1 VKTKKNVIKDVLK
14 PTSISPK
21 SSFTDPN
28 DPWSAKANVAENIT
42 SKRSDLLKQFYKSK
56 GWNVNYITKNKRVSQ
71 SKTGDYDKWKRDHG
85 IYEDDQI
92 DEVSNELLGR
102 YKSAAGSQASA
113 LDKAGGRENIQ
124 KANKRFSG
132 IIKATK
138 KQFANDDKKQGL
150 TEGLMGHHF
159 VRRGDPEAY
168 LGKMREIHKTLVKGG
183 YKPGG
188 YASSRALSEPYQ
200 SAHYVHSTN
209 PDTHPDVSVD
219 RVGNQ
224 GHIHVSMKK
233 SKPVNLP
240 EQRVAEGL
248 TEMDKSQ
255 TPPGRDG
262 PPRPGPDKVAK
273 PITAKKFKNHALSIL
288 QKSLQARDKKK
299 DVKEAKDAGEY
310 DYEGAMAKTQLQ
322 TICRN
327 AEALR
332 DMLDDDEN
340 LPEWVQAKITKAEDY
355 ITTSLDYLKST
366 DELEEEISLDEALSK
381 NSTAYNWIHDFVH
394 SDNPK
399 FDGKSKAQRMQ
410 MALAAYYAM
419 QKRSRTKNEGVGDPQ
434 AATQSP
440 ADGANGGEELAPP
453 KKSIKRIVKEFHS
466 TSRKVQED
474 LYDWEK
480 DDKAAKPYGKKPTT
494 QKIDGVNN
502 IGDDKPNARLILK
515 GGKTLTG
522 EPRDTVEL
530 DPMMKNRSKMPDYK
544 SMDKIK
550 QKPQEQ

>member
-1 VKTKKNVIKDVLK
+1 VKSKKSVIKDVLK
-14 PTSISPK
+14 PTSVSPK

-42 SKRSDLLKQFYKSK
+42 SKRADLLKQFYKSK
-56 GWNVNYITKNKRVSQ
+56 GWNVNYISKNKKVSQ
-71 SKTGDYDKWKRDHG
+71 SKMGDYNKWKRDHG
-85 IYEDDQI
+85 IYEEDKI

-102 YKSAAGSQASA
+102 YKTAAGSQASA
-113 LDKAGGRENIQ
+113 LDAAGGKENIQ

-132 IIKATK
+132 IVKATK
-138 KQFANDDKKQGL
+138 KQFANDDKKQG
-150 TEGLMGHHF
+150 
-159 VRRGDPEAY
+159 
-168 LGKMREIHKTLVKGG
+168 
-183 YKPGG
+183 
-188 YASSRALSEPYQ
+188 
-200 SAHYVHSTN
+200 
-209 PDTHPDVSVD
+209 VS
-219 RVGNQ
+219 
-224 GHIHVSMKK
+224 
-233 SKPVNLP
+233 
-240 EQRVAEGL
+240 
-248 TEMDKSQ
+248 
-255 TPPGRDG
+255 
-262 PPRPGPDKVAK
+262 
-273 PITAKKFKNHALSIL
+273 
-288 QKSLQARDKKK
+288 
-299 DVKEAKDAGEY
+299 EAKDAGEY

-366 DELEEEISLDEALSK
+366 DELEESIGLDEVLSK
-381 NSTAYNWIHDFVH
+381 NAKAYDWIHDFVH

-419 QKRSRTKNEGVGDPQ
+419 QKRSRTNEDSVDPK

-440 ADGANGGEELAPP
+440 ADGANGGETLAPP
-453 KKSIKRIVKEFHS
+453 KKSIKRIVQEFHS
-466 TSRKVQED
+466 SSRKVQED

-502 IGDDKPNARLILK
+502 IGDDKPNAKLILK

-522 EPRDTVEL
+522 EPRDTVEI
-530 DPMMKNRSKMPDYK
+530 DPMLKNRSSMPDYK

>member
-1 VKTKKNVIKDVLK
+1 VKSKKSVIKDVIK

-42 SKRSDLLKQFYKSK
+42 SNRSELLKQFYKSK

-71 SKTGDYDKWKRDHG
+71 SKTRDYDKWKRDHG

-102 YKSAAGSQASA
+102 YKSAAGNQASA

-132 IIKATK
+132 IVKATK
-138 KQFANDDKKQGL
+138 KQFANDDKKQG
-150 TEGLMGHHF
+150 
-159 VRRGDPEAY
+159 
-168 LGKMREIHKTLVKGG
+168 
-183 YKPGG
+183 
-188 YASSRALSEPYQ
+188 
-200 SAHYVHSTN
+200 
-209 PDTHPDVSVD
+209 VS
-219 RVGNQ
+219 
-224 GHIHVSMKK
+224 
-233 SKPVNLP
+233 
-240 EQRVAEGL
+240 
-248 TEMDKSQ
+248 
-255 TPPGRDG
+255 
-262 PPRPGPDKVAK
+262 
-273 PITAKKFKNHALSIL
+273 
-288 QKSLQARDKKK
+288 
-299 DVKEAKDAGEY
+299 EAKDAGEY

-327 AEALR
+327 AEALK

-366 DELEEEISLDEALSK
+366 DELEEEIGLDEALSK

-419 QKRSRTKNEGVGDPQ
+419 QKRSRTKNEDFVDPQ

-440 ADGANGGEELAPP
+440 ADGANGGETLARGEKPPSP
-453 KKSIKRIVKEFHS
+453 KKSIKRIIKEFHS
-466 TSRKVQED
+466 ASRKVQED

-502 IGDDKPNARLILK
+502 IGDDKPKARLILK

-530 DPMMKNRSKMPDYK
+530 DPMMNNRSKMPDYK

>member
-1 VKTKKNVIKDVLK
+1 MKSKKDVVKDVVK

-56 GWNVNYITKNKRVSQ
+56 GWNVNYITKNKKVSQ
-71 SKTGDYDKWKRDHG
+71 SKTGEYDKWKKDHG
-85 IYEDDQI
+85 IYEEDQI

-102 YKSAAGSQASA
+102 YKSAAGSQASS
-113 LDKAGGRENIQ
+113 LDKAGGKENIQ

-132 IIKATK
+132 IVKATK
-138 KQFANDDKKQGL
+138 KQFANDDKKQGV
-150 TEGLMGHHF
+150 M
-159 VRRGDPEAY
+159 
-168 LGKMREIHKTLVKGG
+168 
-183 YKPGG
+183 
-188 YASSRALSEPYQ
+188 
-200 SAHYVHSTN
+200 
-209 PDTHPDVSVD
+209 
-219 RVGNQ
+219 
-224 GHIHVSMKK
+224 
-233 SKPVNLP
+233 
-240 EQRVAEGL
+240 
-248 TEMDKSQ
+248 EMDKSE
-255 TPPGRDG
+255 PSGGRDG
-262 PPRPGPDKVAK
+262 PPRTGPDKEAK
-273 PITAKKFKNHALSIL
+273 IISAKKFKNDALSIF
-288 QKSLQARDKKK
+288 QKSLPRPAWQKMPDIDKKK
-299 DVKEAKDAGEY
+299 NVKEAKDAGEY

-327 AEALR
+327 AEALK

-366 DELEEEISLDEALSK
+366 DELEEEISLDEVLSK
-381 NSTAYNWIHDFVH
+381 NSTAGSWIHDFIH

-419 QKRSRTKNEGVGDPQ
+419 QKRSRTKNEDSVDPQ

-440 ADGANGGEELAPP
+440 ADGANGGETLARGEKPPSP
-453 KKSIKRIVKEFHS
+453 KKSIKRVIKELHS
-466 TSRKVQED
+466 ASRQVQED

-480 DDKAAKPYGKKPTT
+480 DDKAAKPYGKKPNV
-494 QKIDGVNN
+494 QKVDGVND

-522 EPRDTVEL
+522 EPRDTVEI
-530 DPMMKNRSKMPDYK
+530 DPMMKNRTKMPDYK

>member
-1 VKTKKNVIKDVLK
+1 MKSKKSVIKDVIK
-14 PTSISPK
+14 PTSVSPK

-56 GWNVNYITKNKRVSQ
+56 GWNVNYISKNKKVSQ
-71 SKTGDYDKWKRDHG
+71 SKKSDYEKWKRDHG
-85 IYEDDQI
+85 IYEEDQI

-102 YKSAAGSQASA
+102 YKSAAGNQASA
-113 LDKAGGRENIQ
+113 LDKAGGKENIQ

-132 IIKATK
+132 IVKATK
-138 KQFANDDKKQGL
+138 KQFANDDKKQGV
-150 TEGLMGHHF
+150 M
-159 VRRGDPEAY
+159 
-168 LGKMREIHKTLVKGG
+168 
-183 YKPGG
+183 
-188 YASSRALSEPYQ
+188 
-200 SAHYVHSTN
+200 
-209 PDTHPDVSVD
+209 
-219 RVGNQ
+219 
-224 GHIHVSMKK
+224 
-233 SKPVNLP
+233 
-240 EQRVAEGL
+240 
-248 TEMDKSQ
+248 EMDKSQ

-262 PPRPGPDKVAK
+262 DDRPGPDKVAK
-273 PITAKKFKNHALSIL
+273 PISAKKFKNHALSIF
-288 QKSLQARDKKK
+288 QKSLPRPAWQKMPDIDKKK
-299 DVKEAKDAGEY
+299 NMKEAKDAGEY

-327 AEALR
+327 AEALK

-366 DELEEEISLDEALSK
+366 DELEESINLDEVLSK
-381 NSTAYNWIHDFVH
+381 NAKAYDWIHDFVH

-410 MALAAYYAM
+410 MALAAYYAS
-419 QKRSRTKNEGVGDPQ
+419 QKRSRTNEDSVDPQ

-440 ADGANGGEELAPP
+440 ADGANGGETIAPP

-466 TSRKVQED
+466 ASRQVQED

>member
-1 VKTKKNVIKDVLK
+1 MVK

-42 SKRSDLLKQFYKSK
+42 SKRSELLKQFYKSK
-56 GWNVNYITKNKRVSQ
+56 GWNVNYISKNKRVSQ
-71 SKTGDYDKWKRDHG
+71 SKTGDYEKWKRDHG
-85 IYEDDQI
+85 IYEEDQI

-102 YKSAAGSQASA
+102 YKTAAGSQASS
-113 LDKAGGRENIQ
+113 LDKAGGKENIQ

-132 IIKATK
+132 IVKATK
-138 KQFANDDKKQGL
+138 KQFANDEKPVAESFRPMDEPRYDLSIAARQKRADNAAKAKKEEPKKEQPKKQG
-150 TEGLMGHHF
+150 
-159 VRRGDPEAY
+159 
-168 LGKMREIHKTLVKGG
+168 
-183 YKPGG
+183 
-188 YASSRALSEPYQ
+188 
-200 SAHYVHSTN
+200 
-209 PDTHPDVSVD
+209 
-219 RVGNQ
+219 
-224 GHIHVSMKK
+224 
-233 SKPVNLP
+233 
-240 EQRVAEGL
+240 VAE
-248 TEMDKSQ
+248 
-255 TPPGRDG
+255 
-262 PPRPGPDKVAK
+262 AK
-273 PITAKKFKNHALSIL
+273 N
-288 QKSLQARDKKK
+288 
-299 DVKEAKDAGEY
+299 AGEY

-327 AEALR
+327 AEALK

-366 DELEEEISLDEALSK
+366 DELEEEFSLDEALSK

-419 QKRSRTKNEGVGDPQ
+419 QKRSRTKNEDSVDPQ

-440 ADGANGGEELAPP
+440 ADGANGGEPLARGEKPPSP

-466 TSRKVQED
+466 ASRQVQED

-480 DDKAAKPYGKKPTT
+480 DDKAAKPYGKKPAV
-494 QKIDGVNN
+494 QKLDGVND

-522 EPRDTVEL
+522 EPRDTLEL
-530 DPMMKNRSKMPDYK
+530 DPMMKNRGKMPDYK
-544 SMDKIK
+544 SMAKTK

>member
-1 VKTKKNVIKDVLK
+1 MKSKKNVIKDVIK

-71 SKTGDYDKWKRDHG
+71 SKTGDYEKWKRDHG

-102 YKSAAGSQASA
+102 YKTAAGSQASE

-132 IIKATK
+132 IVKATK
-138 KQFANDDKKQGL
+138 KQFANDDK
-150 TEGLMGHHF
+150 
-159 VRRGDPEAY
+159 R
-168 LGKMREIHKTLVKGG
+168 
-183 YKPGG
+183 
-188 YASSRALSEPYQ
+188 
-200 SAHYVHSTN
+200 
-209 PDTHPDVSVD
+209 VS
-219 RVGNQ
+219 
-224 GHIHVSMKK
+224 
-233 SKPVNLP
+233 
-240 EQRVAEGL
+240 
-248 TEMDKSQ
+248 
-255 TPPGRDG
+255 
-262 PPRPGPDKVAK
+262 
-273 PITAKKFKNHALSIL
+273 
-288 QKSLQARDKKK
+288 
-299 DVKEAKDAGEY
+299 EAKDSGEY

-327 AEALR
+327 AEALK
-332 DMLDDDEN
+332 DMLEDDEN

-410 MALAAYYAM
+410 MALAAYYAS
-419 QKRSRTKNEGVGDPQ
+419 QKRSRTNEDSVDPQ

-440 ADGANGGEELAPP
+440 ADGANGGETLAPP

-466 TSRKVQED
+466 ASRQVQED

-480 DDKAAKPYGKKPTT
+480 DDKAAKPYGKKPTV

>member
-1 VKTKKNVIKDVLK
+1 MKSKKSVVKDVVK
-14 PTSISPK
+14 PTAISPK

-42 SKRSDLLKQFYKSK
+42 SKRANLLKKFYKSK
-56 GWNVNYITKNKRVSQ
+56 GWNVDYISKNKKVSQ
-71 SKTGDYDKWKRDHG
+71 SKTGEYEKWKRDHG
-85 IYEDDQI
+85 IYEEDQI

-102 YKSAAGSQASA
+102 YKTAAGSQASA
-113 LDKAGGRENIQ
+113 LDAAGGKENIQ
-124 KANKRFSG
+124 RANKRFSG
-132 IIKATK
+132 IVKATK
-138 KQFANDDKKQGL
+138 KQFANDDKKQGV
-150 TEGLMGHHF
+150 M
-159 VRRGDPEAY
+159 
-168 LGKMREIHKTLVKGG
+168 
-183 YKPGG
+183 
-188 YASSRALSEPYQ
+188 
-200 SAHYVHSTN
+200 
-209 PDTHPDVSVD
+209 
-219 RVGNQ
+219 
-224 GHIHVSMKK
+224 
-233 SKPVNLP
+233 
-240 EQRVAEGL
+240 
-248 TEMDKSQ
+248 EMDKSQ

-262 PPRPGPDKVAK
+262 GPVSGPDKYVK

-288 QKSLQARDKKK
+288 QKSLQAKDKKK
-299 DVKEAKDAGEY
+299 DMKEAKDAGEY

-327 AEALR
+327 AEDLKN
-332 DMLDDDEN
+332 MLDDDEN

-366 DELEEEISLDEALSK
+366 DELEESISLDEVLSK
-381 NSTAYNWIHDFVH
+381 NAKAYDWIHDFVH

-410 MALAAYYAM
+410 MALAAYYAS
-419 QKRSRTKNEGVGDPQ
+419 QKRSRTKNEDVGDPQ

-440 ADGANGGEELAPP
+440 SDGANGGEEVAPP
-453 KKSIKRIVKEFHS
+453 KKSIKRVVKELYS
-466 TSRKVQED
+466 SSRQVQEN

-480 DDKAAKPYGKKPTT
+480 DDKVAKPYGKKPTV
-494 QKIDGVNN
+494 QKMDGVNN
-502 IGDDKPNARLILK
+502 VGDDKPDAKLILK

-522 EPRDTVEL
+522 EPRDTVEI

>member
-1 VKTKKNVIKDVLK
+1 MKSKKSVIKDVIK

-42 SKRSDLLKQFYKSK
+42 SNRSELLKQFYKSK

-71 SKTGDYDKWKRDHG
+71 SKTRDYDKWKRDHG

-102 YKSAAGSQASA
+102 YKSAAGNQASA

-132 IIKATK
+132 IVKATK
-138 KQFANDDKKQGL
+138 KQFANDDKKQG
-150 TEGLMGHHF
+150 
-159 VRRGDPEAY
+159 
-168 LGKMREIHKTLVKGG
+168 
-183 YKPGG
+183 
-188 YASSRALSEPYQ
+188 
-200 SAHYVHSTN
+200 
-209 PDTHPDVSVD
+209 VS
-219 RVGNQ
+219 
-224 GHIHVSMKK
+224 
-233 SKPVNLP
+233 
-240 EQRVAEGL
+240 
-248 TEMDKSQ
+248 
-255 TPPGRDG
+255 
-262 PPRPGPDKVAK
+262 
-273 PITAKKFKNHALSIL
+273 
-288 QKSLQARDKKK
+288 
-299 DVKEAKDAGEY
+299 EAKDAGEY

-327 AEALR
+327 AEALK

-366 DELEEEISLDEALSK
+366 DELEEEIGLDEALSK

-419 QKRSRTKNEGVGDPQ
+419 QKRSRTKNEDFVDPQ

-440 ADGANGGEELAPP
+440 ADGANGGETLARGEKPPSP
-453 KKSIKRIVKEFHS
+453 KKSIKRIIKEFHS
-466 TSRKVQED
+466 ASRKVQED

-502 IGDDKPNARLILK
+502 IGDDKPKARLILK

-530 DPMMKNRSKMPDYK
+530 DPMMNNRSKMPDYK

>member
-1 VKTKKNVIKDVLK
+1 VKNKKDVIKDVMK

-28 DPWSAKANVAENIT
+28 EPWSAKANVAENIT

-102 YKSAAGSQASA
+102 YKTAAGSQAST
-113 LDKAGGRENIQ
+113 LDKAGGKENIQ

-132 IIKATK
+132 IVKATK
-138 KQFANDDKKQGL
+138 KQFANDDKKQGV
-150 TEGLMGHHF
+150 M
-159 VRRGDPEAY
+159 
-168 LGKMREIHKTLVKGG
+168 
-183 YKPGG
+183 
-188 YASSRALSEPYQ
+188 
-200 SAHYVHSTN
+200 
-209 PDTHPDVSVD
+209 
-219 RVGNQ
+219 
-224 GHIHVSMKK
+224 
-233 SKPVNLP
+233 
-240 EQRVAEGL
+240 
-248 TEMDKSQ
+248 EMDKSQ

-262 PPRPGPDKVAK
+262 PPRPGPDKYVK
-273 PITAKKFKNHALSIL
+273 PISAKKFVNHALSIL
-288 QKSLQARDKKK
+288 QKSSQAGDKKK

-327 AEALR
+327 AEALK

-466 TSRKVQED
+466 ASRKVQED

-502 IGDDKPNARLILK
+502 IGDDKPDAKLILK

-522 EPRDTVEL
+522 EPRDTVEI
-530 DPMMKNRSKMPDYK
+530 DPMLKNRSKMPDYK

>member
-1 VKTKKNVIKDVLK
+1 MKSKKDVVKDVVK

-56 GWNVNYITKNKRVSQ
+56 GWNVNYITKNKKVSQ
-71 SKTGDYDKWKRDHG
+71 SKTGEYDKWKKDHG

-102 YKSAAGSQASA
+102 YKTAAGSQASS
-113 LDKAGGRENIQ
+113 LDKAGGKENIQ

-132 IIKATK
+132 IVKATK
-138 KQFANDDKKQGL
+138 KQFANDDKKQG
-150 TEGLMGHHF
+150 
-159 VRRGDPEAY
+159 
-168 LGKMREIHKTLVKGG
+168 
-183 YKPGG
+183 
-188 YASSRALSEPYQ
+188 
-200 SAHYVHSTN
+200 
-209 PDTHPDVSVD
+209 
-219 RVGNQ
+219 
-224 GHIHVSMKK
+224 
-233 SKPVNLP
+233 
-240 EQRVAEGL
+240 VA
-248 TEMDKSQ
+248 
-255 TPPGRDG
+255 
-262 PPRPGPDKVAK
+262 
-273 PITAKKFKNHALSIL
+273 
-288 QKSLQARDKKK
+288 
-299 DVKEAKDAGEY
+299 EAKDAGEY

-327 AEALR
+327 AEALK

-366 DELEEEISLDEALSK
+366 DELEEEISLDEVLSK
-381 NSTAYNWIHDFVH
+381 NSTAGSWIHDFIH

-419 QKRSRTKNEGVGDPQ
+419 QKRSRTKNEDSVDPQ

-440 ADGANGGEELAPP
+440 ADGANGGETLARGEKPPSP
-453 KKSIKRIVKEFHS
+453 KKSIKRVIKELHS
-466 TSRKVQED
+466 ASRQVQED

-480 DDKAAKPYGKKPTT
+480 DDKAAKPYGKKPNV
-494 QKIDGVNN
+494 QKVDGVND

-522 EPRDTVEL
+522 EPRDTVEI
-530 DPMMKNRSKMPDYK
+530 DPMMKNRTKMPDYK

>member
-1 VKTKKNVIKDVLK
+1 MKSKKSVIKDVIK

-56 GWNVNYITKNKRVSQ
+56 GWNVNYISKNKKVSQ
-71 SKTGDYDKWKRDHG
+71 SKKGDYEKWKRDRG
-85 IYEDDQI
+85 IYEEDQI

-102 YKSAAGSQASA
+102 YKTAAGSQASA
-113 LDKAGGRENIQ
+113 LDKAGGKENIQ

-132 IIKATK
+132 IVKATK
-138 KQFANDDKKQGL
+138 KQFANDDKKQGV
-150 TEGLMGHHF
+150 M
-159 VRRGDPEAY
+159 
-168 LGKMREIHKTLVKGG
+168 
-183 YKPGG
+183 
-188 YASSRALSEPYQ
+188 
-200 SAHYVHSTN
+200 
-209 PDTHPDVSVD
+209 
-219 RVGNQ
+219 
-224 GHIHVSMKK
+224 
-233 SKPVNLP
+233 
-240 EQRVAEGL
+240 
-248 TEMDKSQ
+248 EMDKSQ

-262 PPRPGPDKVAK
+262 PLRPGPDKYAK
-273 PITAKKFKNHALSIL
+273 PTTPKKFKNHALSIL
-288 QKSLQARDKKK
+288 QKSLQARYKKK

-327 AEALR
+327 AEALK

-355 ITTSLDYLKST
+355 ISTSLDYLKST
-366 DELEEEISLDEALSK
+366 DELEEEFSLDEALSK

-419 QKRSRTKNEGVGDPQ
+419 QKRSRTKNEEVEPIEELNKDTLYSYVKKSEKDQDKQFTTIGKALSNKVDAKSGNAAGHKFTRRSIGINRAEKRLEQEGVGDPQ

-466 TSRKVQED
+466 ASRKVQED

>member
-1 VKTKKNVIKDVLK
+1 MKSKKNVIKDVVK

-42 SKRSDLLKQFYKSK
+42 SKRSALLKQFYKSK
-56 GWNVNYITKNKRVSQ
+56 GWNVDYITKNKKVSQ
-71 SKTGDYDKWKRDHG
+71 SKTGEYDKWKKDHG
-85 IYEDDQI
+85 IYEEDQI

-102 YKSAAGSQASA
+102 YKSAAGSQASE
-113 LDKAGGRENIQ
+113 LDKAGGKENIQ

-132 IIKATK
+132 IMKATK
-138 KQFANDDKKQGL
+138 KQFANDDKKQ
-150 TEGLMGHHF
+150 
-159 VRRGDPEAY
+159 A
-168 LGKMREIHKTLVKGG
+168 
-183 YKPGG
+183 
-188 YASSRALSEPYQ
+188 
-200 SAHYVHSTN
+200 
-209 PDTHPDVSVD
+209 
-219 RVGNQ
+219 
-224 GHIHVSMKK
+224 
-233 SKPVNLP
+233 
-240 EQRVAEGL
+240 VA
-248 TEMDKSQ
+248 
-255 TPPGRDG
+255 
-262 PPRPGPDKVAK
+262 
-273 PITAKKFKNHALSIL
+273 
-288 QKSLQARDKKK
+288 
-299 DVKEAKDAGEY
+299 EAKDAGEY

-327 AEALR
+327 AEALK

-366 DELEEEISLDEALSK
+366 DELEEEISLDEVLSK
-381 NSTAYNWIHDFVH
+381 NSTAGSWIHDFVH

-419 QKRSRTKNEGVGDPQ
+419 QKRSRTKNEDSVDPQ

-440 ADGANGGEELAPP
+440 ADGANGGETLARGEKPPSP
-453 KKSIKRIVKEFHS
+453 KKSIKRVIKELHS
-466 TSRKVQED
+466 SSRQVQED

-480 DDKAAKPYGKKPTT
+480 DDKAAKPYGKKPNV
-494 QKIDGVNN
+494 QKVDGVND

-522 EPRDTVEL
+522 EPRDTVEI
-530 DPMMKNRSKMPDYK
+530 DPMMKNRTKMPDYK

>member
-1 VKTKKNVIKDVLK
+1 MKSKKSVIKDVMK

-42 SKRSDLLKQFYKSK
+42 SKRSELLKRFYKSK
-56 GWNVNYITKNKRVSQ
+56 GWNVNYISKNKRVSQ
-71 SKTGDYDKWKRDHG
+71 SKTGDYEKWKRDHG
-85 IYEDDQI
+85 IYEEDQI

-102 YKSAAGSQASA
+102 YKTAAGSQASA
-113 LDKAGGRENIQ
+113 LDKAGGKENIQ

-132 IIKATK
+132 IVKATK
-138 KQFANDDKKQGL
+138 KQFTNDDKKQGV
-150 TEGLMGHHF
+150 M
-159 VRRGDPEAY
+159 
-168 LGKMREIHKTLVKGG
+168 
-183 YKPGG
+183 
-188 YASSRALSEPYQ
+188 
-200 SAHYVHSTN
+200 
-209 PDTHPDVSVD
+209 
-219 RVGNQ
+219 
-224 GHIHVSMKK
+224 
-233 SKPVNLP
+233 
-240 EQRVAEGL
+240 
-248 TEMDKSQ
+248 EMDKSQ
-255 TPPGRDG
+255 TPPGRDIE
-262 PPRPGPDKVAK
+262 PRLSGPDKVAK
-273 PITAKKFKNHALSIL
+273 PISAKEFKNHALSIL
-288 QKSLQARDKKK
+288 QKLSQARDKKK

-327 AEALR
+327 AEDLKN
-332 DMLDDDEN
+332 MLDDDEN

-366 DELEEEISLDEALSK
+366 NELEESISLDEVLSK
-381 NSTAYNWIHDFVH
+381 NTKAYDWIHDFVH

-410 MALAAYYAM
+410 MALAAYYAS
-419 QKRSRTKNEGVGDPQ
+419 QKRSRTNEDSVDPQ

-440 ADGANGGEELAPP
+440 ADGANGGETLAPP

-466 TSRKVQED
+466 ASRQVQED

>member
-1 VKTKKNVIKDVLK
+1 MKSKKSVIKDVIK

-42 SKRSDLLKQFYKSK
+42 SKRSELLKQFYKSK

-71 SKTGDYDKWKRDHG
+71 SKTRDYDKWKRDHG

-132 IIKATK
+132 IVKATK
-138 KQFANDDKKQGL
+138 KQFANDDKKQG
-150 TEGLMGHHF
+150 
-159 VRRGDPEAY
+159 
-168 LGKMREIHKTLVKGG
+168 
-183 YKPGG
+183 
-188 YASSRALSEPYQ
+188 
-200 SAHYVHSTN
+200 
-209 PDTHPDVSVD
+209 VS
-219 RVGNQ
+219 
-224 GHIHVSMKK
+224 
-233 SKPVNLP
+233 
-240 EQRVAEGL
+240 
-248 TEMDKSQ
+248 
-255 TPPGRDG
+255 
-262 PPRPGPDKVAK
+262 
-273 PITAKKFKNHALSIL
+273 
-288 QKSLQARDKKK
+288 
-299 DVKEAKDAGEY
+299 EAKDAGEY

-327 AEALR
+327 AEALK

-366 DELEEEISLDEALSK
+366 DELEEEIGLDEALSK

-419 QKRSRTKNEGVGDPQ
+419 QKRSRTKNEDSVDPQ

-440 ADGANGGEELAPP
+440 ADGANGGETLARGEKPPSP
-453 KKSIKRIVKEFHS
+453 KKSIKRIIKEFHS
-466 TSRKVQED
+466 ASRKVQED

-502 IGDDKPNARLILK
+502 IGDDKPKARLILK

-530 DPMMKNRSKMPDYK
+530 DPMMNNRSKMPDYK

>member
-1 VKTKKNVIKDVLK
+1 MKSKKSVIKDVLK

-28 DPWSAKANVAENIT
+28 DPWSAKANVAENVT
-42 SKRSDLLKQFYKSK
+42 SKRADLLKQFYKSK
-56 GWNVNYITKNKRVSQ
+56 GWNVNYITKNKKVSQ
-71 SKTGDYDKWKRDHG
+71 SKTGDYEKWKRDHG
-85 IYEDDQI
+85 IYEEDQI

-102 YKSAAGSQASA
+102 YKTAAGSQASS
-113 LDKAGGRENIQ
+113 LDKAGGKENIQ

-132 IIKATK
+132 IVKATK
-138 KQFANDDKKQGL
+138 KQFANDEKPVAESFRPMDEPRYDLSIAARQKRADNAAKAKKEEPKKEQPKKQG
-150 TEGLMGHHF
+150 
-159 VRRGDPEAY
+159 V
-168 LGKMREIHKTLVKGG
+168 V
-183 YKPGG
+183 
-188 YASSRALSEPYQ
+188 
-200 SAHYVHSTN
+200 
-209 PDTHPDVSVD
+209 
-219 RVGNQ
+219 
-224 GHIHVSMKK
+224 
-233 SKPVNLP
+233 
-240 EQRVAEGL
+240 
-248 TEMDKSQ
+248 
-255 TPPGRDG
+255 
-262 PPRPGPDKVAK
+262 
-273 PITAKKFKNHALSIL
+273 
-288 QKSLQARDKKK
+288 
-299 DVKEAKDAGEY
+299 EAKNAGEY

-327 AEALR
+327 AEALK

-366 DELEEEISLDEALSK
+366 DELEEEFGLDESLSK

-440 ADGANGGEELAPP
+440 ADGANGGEEVAPP

-466 TSRKVQED
+466 ASRQVQED

-480 DDKAAKPYGKKPTT
+480 DDKAAKPYGKKPAV
-494 QKIDGVNN
+494 QKLDGVND

>member
-1 VKTKKNVIKDVLK
+1 MKTKKNVIKDVLK

-102 YKSAAGSQASA
+102 YKTAAGSQASE
-113 LDKAGGRENIQ
+113 LDKAGGKENIQ

-132 IIKATK
+132 IVKATK
-138 KQFANDDKKQGL
+138 KQFANDDKKQGV
-150 TEGLMGHHF
+150 M
-159 VRRGDPEAY
+159 
-168 LGKMREIHKTLVKGG
+168 
-183 YKPGG
+183 
-188 YASSRALSEPYQ
+188 
-200 SAHYVHSTN
+200 
-209 PDTHPDVSVD
+209 
-219 RVGNQ
+219 
-224 GHIHVSMKK
+224 
-233 SKPVNLP
+233 
-240 EQRVAEGL
+240 
-248 TEMDKSQ
+248 EMDKSQ

-262 PPRPGPDKVAK
+262 PPRPGPDKIAK
-273 PITAKKFKNHALSIL
+273 PMSVKKFKNHALSIF
-288 QKSLQARDKKK
+288 QKSLSRPAWQTMPNIDKKK
-299 DVKEAKDAGEY
+299 NVKEAKDAGEY

-327 AEALR
+327 AEALK

-355 ITTSLDYLKST
+355 ISTSLDYLKST
-366 DELEEEISLDEALSK
+366 DELEEEFSLDEALSK

-453 KKSIKRIVKEFHS
+453 KKSIKKVVKEFYS
-466 TSRKVQED
+466 ASRKVQED

>member
-1 VKTKKNVIKDVLK
+1 MKSKRSVIKDVIK
-14 PTSISPK
+14 PTSVSPK

-28 DPWSAKANVAENIT
+28 EPWSAKANVAENIT

-56 GWNVNYITKNKRVSQ
+56 GWNVNYISKNKRVGQ
-71 SKTGDYDKWKRDHG
+71 SKTGDYEKWKRDHG
-85 IYEDDQI
+85 IYEEDQI

-102 YKSAAGSQASA
+102 YKTAAGSQASA
-113 LDKAGGRENIQ
+113 LDKAGGKENIQ

-132 IIKATK
+132 IVKATK
-138 KQFANDDKKQGL
+138 KQFTNDDKKQGV
-150 TEGLMGHHF
+150 M
-159 VRRGDPEAY
+159 
-168 LGKMREIHKTLVKGG
+168 
-183 YKPGG
+183 
-188 YASSRALSEPYQ
+188 
-200 SAHYVHSTN
+200 
-209 PDTHPDVSVD
+209 
-219 RVGNQ
+219 
-224 GHIHVSMKK
+224 
-233 SKPVNLP
+233 
-240 EQRVAEGL
+240 
-248 TEMDKSQ
+248 EMDKSQ

-262 PPRPGPDKVAK
+262 GPVSGPDKYVK
-273 PITAKKFKNHALSIL
+273 PISAKKFKNHALSIL
-288 QKSLQARDKKK
+288 QKLSQARDKKK

-327 AEALR
+327 AEDLKN
-332 DMLDDDEN
+332 MLKDDEN

-366 DELEEEISLDEALSK
+366 DELEESISLDEVLSK
-381 NSTAYNWIHDFVH
+381 NAKAYDWIHDFVH

-410 MALAAYYAM
+410 MALAAYYAS
-419 QKRSRTKNEGVGDPQ
+419 QKRSRTNEDSVDPQ

-440 ADGANGGEELAPP
+440 ADGANGGETLAPP

-466 TSRKVQED
+466 ASRQVQED